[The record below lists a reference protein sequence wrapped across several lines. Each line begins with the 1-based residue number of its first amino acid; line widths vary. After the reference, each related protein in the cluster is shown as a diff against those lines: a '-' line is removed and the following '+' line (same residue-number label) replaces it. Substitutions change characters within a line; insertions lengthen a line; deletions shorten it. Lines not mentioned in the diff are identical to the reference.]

1 MHRDLVVRA
10 MAGAHDAFAEL
21 VRTALGQLY
30 VTARL
35 ILRDS
40 DRAEDAVQEALVAA
54 WRDLSGLRDPDR
66 FEAWLRSLLVR
77 ACYREARKERRRRTI
92 DLLASPPQGFARDP
106 GDELADRDEIEVA
119 FLRLSP
125 EQRALLVLHFYLGL
139 SLSETAVVL
148 GLPEGTVKTRLY
160 RTTSQMR
167 AALDAE
173 ARLPLIRQRQAT

>member
-1 MHRDLVVRA
+1 MHRDLVIRA
-10 MAGAHDAFAEL
+10 MAGEHDAFAEL
-21 VRTALGQLY
+21 VRIVLGHLY
-30 VTARL
+30 VTARM

-40 DRAEDAVQEALVAA
+40 DRAEDAVQEALIAA
-54 WRDLSGLRDPDR
+54 WRDLSALRDPDR

-77 ACYREARKERRRRTI
+77 ACYREARRERRRRTI
-92 DLLASPPQGFARDP
+92 HSLVCPAEGVTRDP
-106 GDELADRDEIEVA
+106 GDELADRDQIERA

-139 SLSETAVVL
+139 PISETAVAL
-148 GLPEGTVKTRLY
+148 GLPEGTAKTRLY

-173 ARLPLIRQRQAT
+173 ARLPLATSGAI